1 MPNFWRRRTPLSAYN
16 IADVGT
22 NEAEINLYGEI
33 VEKPPVDWFGDEQH
47 EGFIILSDF
56 MESLE
61 NLVGKAKITV
71 HINSVGGDLLSGIA
85 IYNRLRTLGAEIV
98 TINDSL
104 AASAG
109 SVIYMAGDVRRIYP
123 SAAVMVHHAL
133 LPLFGMYNAKDF
145 ASLAAD
151 CANYDRQLVGVYRER
166 TGLPEET
173 ILAHMDAEQW
183 MVGEEAVRLGYAD
196 EVIAGETPAV
206 EESATPGVLNVGRL
220 RVAAHWMPPLPG
232 QQPKAIEPERAPE
245 TVSTPAPPDEDNT
258 TTTGG
263 KSMEITT
270 VEQLR
275 EAYPELVQQLEEAAR
290 EAGRQ
295 EGAQA
300 EEERLQEID
309 EVAGSIEEEE
319 TVKAAKYG
327 AAKCSA
333 SEMLLR
339 NAKARAAAGAKVSR
353 SMAQETAAASAVK
366 SMPAPAEKISEAD
379 EAVALMRAAA
389 QNINDQRKAR

>member
-1 MPNFWRRRTPLSAYN
+1 
-16 IADVGT
+16 
-22 NEAEINLYGEI
+22 
-33 VEKPPVDWFGDEQH
+33 
-47 EGFIILSDF
+47 
-56 MESLE
+56 
-61 NLVGKAKITV
+61 
-71 HINSVGGDLLSGIA
+71 
-85 IYNRLRTLGAEIV
+85 
-98 TINDSL
+98 
-104 AASAG
+104 
-109 SVIYMAGDVRRIYP
+109 
-123 SAAVMVHHAL
+123 
-133 LPLFGMYNAKDF
+133 
-145 ASLAAD
+145 
-151 CANYDRQLVGVYRER
+151 
-166 TGLPEET
+166 
-173 ILAHMDAEQW
+173 
-183 MVGEEAVRLGYAD
+183 
-196 EVIAGETPAV
+196 
-206 EESATPGVLNVGRL
+206 
-220 RVAAHWMPPLPG
+220 
-232 QQPKAIEPERAPE
+232 
-245 TVSTPAPPDEDNT
+245 
-258 TTTGG
+258 
-263 KSMEITT
+263 MEITT

-309 EVAGSIEEEE
+309 GVAGSIEEEE